1 MTDSE
6 GAGQMARAVGIDL
19 GTTNSVVS
27 ALEGGEPT
35 VIANAEGLRTTP
47 SVVAYTKDGEIL
59 VGETAK
65 RQAVTN
71 VDRTISSVKRHMGTD
86 WTMEVDDKTYTPQE
100 ISARILAKLKRDAE
114 QYLGESVT
122 DAVITVPAYFN
133 DAERQ
138 ATKEAGEIAGLNV
151 LRIINEPTAAALAYG
166 LDKGKE
172 DELILVFDLGG
183 GTFDVSLLEVGKDDE
198 FSTIQ
203 VRATAGDNR
212 LGGDDWDERIVDYL
226 ATRFKETTGVD
237 VSNDKIA
244 KQRLKE
250 AAEQA
255 KKELSTSSSTQIQLP
270 YLSLTE
276 SGPAN
281 LDESLS
287 RAKFEELTKDLL
299 ERTKQPFNDVI
310 KEAGVKLSDISHVVL
325 VGGST
330 RMPAVTALVTELTG
344 GQEPNKSV
352 NPDEVVA
359 VGAALQAGV
368 LMGERKDV
376 LLIDVTP
383 LSLGIETKGGIMTK
397 LIERNTAIPTKRSE
411 TFTTA
416 DDNQPSV
423 SIQVFQGEREF
434 TRDNKPLGT
443 FELTGI
449 APAPRGIPQVEVT
462 FDIDANGIV
471 HVSAKDKGTGKEQSM
486 TITGGSSLPKED
498 IERMVREAEEHAAED
513 KQRREA
519 AEERNQAEQLVYSV
533 EKILKEN
540 DEKLPEDV
548 KSEVQADVDALKS
561 ALAGEDDDALKK
573 AVEALSV
580 SQTKLGEALYQAEPE
595 AGAAEGEQTADSS
608 DDEDIVDAEVVDDDT
623 NDKK

>member
-1 MTDSE
+1 
-6 GAGQMARAVGIDL
+6 MARAVGIDL
-19 GTTNSVVS
+19 GTTNSVV
-27 ALEGGEPT
+27 AVLEGGEPT
-35 VIANAEGLRTTP
+35 VIANAEGFRTTP
-47 SVVAYTKDGEIL
+47 SVVAFTKDGETL

-71 VDRTISSVKRHMGTD
+71 VDRTIASVKRHMGTD
-86 WTMEVDDKTYTPQE
+86 WKTEIDGKKFTAQE
-100 ISARILAKLKRDAE
+100 ISARILQKLKRDAE
-114 QYLGESVT
+114 QYLGEDVT

-138 ATKEAGEIAGLNV
+138 ATKDAGEIAGLNV

-183 GTFDVSLLEVGKDDE
+183 GTFDVSLLEVGKDDD

-203 VRATAGDNR
+203 VRATSGDNR
-212 LGGDDWDERIVDYL
+212 LGGDDWDQRIVEHL
-226 ATRFKETTGVD
+226 IKKFKDTTGVD
-237 VSNDKIA
+237 VSKDKIA
-244 KQRLKE
+244 LQRLKE

-255 KKELSTSSSTQIQLP
+255 KKELSSGATASIQLP

-276 SGPAN
+276 NGPAN
-281 LDESLS
+281 LDETLT
-287 RAKFEELTKDLL
+287 RAQFEQMTSDLL
-299 ERTKQPFNDVI
+299 DRTRKPFEDVI
-310 KEAGVKLSDISHVVL
+310 KEAGIKVGDIAHVVL

-330 RMPAVTALVTELTG
+330 RMPAVTELVKKLTG
-344 GQEPNKSV
+344 GKEPNKGV

-368 LMGERKDV
+368 LKGERKDV

-423 SIQVFQGEREF
+423 AIQVFQGEREF
-434 TRDNKPLGT
+434 TRDNKALGT

-449 APAPRGIPQVEVT
+449 APAPRGVPQIEVT

-471 HVSAKDKGTGKEQSM
+471 QVGAKDKGTGKEQSI

-513 KQRREA
+513 KARREA
-519 AEERNQAEQLVYSV
+519 AEVRNNAEQLAYSI
-533 EKILKEN
+533 EKLIKDNE
-540 DEKLPEDV
+540 DKLPEDV
-548 KSEVQADVDALKS
+548 KTEVQGDVDALKS
-561 ALAGEDDDALKK
+561 ALQAEDDDAVQK
-573 AVEALSV
+573 AFDKLNE
-580 SQTKLGEALYQAEPE
+580 SQTKLGEAIYNSTQTSQNPE
-595 AGAAEGEQTADSS
+595 APGADEPAAEAS
-608 DDEDIVDAEVVDDDT
+608 DEDIVDAELVDDEDEPK
-623 NDKK
+623 DGAK

>member
-1 MTDSE
+1 
-6 GAGQMARAVGIDL
+6 MARAVGIDL

-71 VDRTISSVKRHMGTD
+71 VERTISSVKRHMGTD
-86 WTMEVDDKTYTPQE
+86 WTMEVDDKKYTPQE
-100 ISARILAKLKRDAE
+100 ISSRILAKLKRDAE